1 MTILSTL
8 VFAEAGPASPE
19 PLFGNQL
26 YALAAVLVGV
36 AAVLFAVA
44 AVGRWLASTHP
55 QEGAIPAASAASAPQ
70 EATASSNAAAAS
82 PSPEVFA
89 VIAAAVA
96 ATFGS
101 KAQIASINK
110 VPVAAEEETSGGR
123 LQWSMEGRR
132 QIYSSHKVR

>member
-1 MTILSTL
+1 MTILSSL
-8 VFAEAGPASPE
+8 VLAEAGQASPE

-36 AAVLFAVA
+36 AALLFAVA

-55 QEGAIPAASAASAPQ
+55 TEVAAPAAPAAETQVAAQ
-70 EATASSNAAAAS
+70 TQSSDGT
-82 PSPEVFA
+82 PSPEIFA

-101 KAQIASINK
+101 KAQIASINS
-110 VPVAAEEETSGGR
+110 VPVAAEDEISSSR

>member
-1 MTILSTL
+1 MTISFFPVL
-8 VFAEAGPASPE
+8 AAASNPE

-36 AAVLFAVA
+36 TVLLFAVA
-44 AVGRWLASTHP
+44 GFGRWLASTHP
-55 QEGAIPAASAASAPQ
+55 EANAAPAAAPAAHATQPEASAV
-70 EATASSNAAAAS
+70 EAGPTA
-82 PSPEVFA
+82 EVFA

-101 KAQIASINK
+101 KAHIASINS
-110 VPVAAEEETSGGR
+110 VPATDEDTPSAR